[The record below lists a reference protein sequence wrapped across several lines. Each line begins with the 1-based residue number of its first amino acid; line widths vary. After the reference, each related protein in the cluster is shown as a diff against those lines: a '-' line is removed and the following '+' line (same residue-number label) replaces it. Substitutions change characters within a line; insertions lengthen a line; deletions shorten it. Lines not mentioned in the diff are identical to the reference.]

1 MSNRPMKNKKKVVVE
16 EQLEPEVEYRP
27 PGRTGRDVVVQ
38 VGVTMLIIAFIL
50 APMLGLFFSDSTDA
64 AQQQAQ
70 QQQQQADDDEQQ
82 IKRYSEELAKDPNNA
97 VTLANLGYYTTM
109 KAGKLQMMGQDETQ
123 AKTLMAQAEGYL
135 RKSLEK
141 DPSYGFA
148 QSELAKNLLLQDKHE
163 EAKEFIE
170 QGLKDADA
178 GLKSEDTKVATEA
191 KARKAELLNMAA
203 FMDFKAGSVD
213 GAIAKMDEVI
223 ALTPGNAELYQRR
236 ASYYMEKGDKDSAKK
251 DLATMVDIGQKT
263 GNQQAAMIGQM
274 MLEQIDKPPVT
285 VTPGVSG
292 SPAPAASGAP
302 AATQPTP
309 IPAANVPLATPAP
322 ASKAPAAPATPR

>member
-16 EQLEPEVEYRP
+16 DQDETDVEYRP
-27 PGRTGRDVVVQ
+27 PGRTGKDIIVQ

-50 APMLGLFFSDSTDA
+50 APMLGLLFSDSTEP

-70 QQQQQADDDEQQ
+70 QQQPADDVEEQL
-82 IKRYSEELAKDPNNA
+82 KKYSEELGKDPNNA
-97 VTLANLGYYTTM
+97 VTLANLGYYTTQ
-109 KAGKLQMMGQDETQ
+109 KAGRLQMMGEDETQ

-148 QSELAKNLLLQDKHE
+148 QSELARNLLAQDKHD
-163 EAKEFIE
+163 EAKTFLE
-170 QGLKDADA
+170 QGLKDVEKNLSSDDVK
-178 GLKSEDTKVATEA
+178 LSSEA
-191 KARKAELLNMAA
+191 KARKAELLGMAA
-203 FMDFKAGSVD
+203 FMEYKAGSVD
-213 GAIAKMDEVI
+213 GAIAKMNEVI
-223 ALTPGNAELYQRR
+223 ALTPGNPELYQRR
-236 ASYYMEKGDKDSAKK
+236 ASFFMEKNDKASAKK

-285 VTPGVSG
+285 ASPAAPATPGAIVTPGKV
-292 SPAPAASGAP
+292 
-302 AATQPTP
+302 TTVNVTPT
-309 IPAANVPLATPAP
+309 P
-322 ASKAPAAPATPR
+322 ASKAPATP